1 MAYGSVAGVAALVP
15 RFANAA
21 GVFDSAT
28 TPAAADVTAW
38 LAQISA
44 MLDVALAGH
53 TLPTPVTDAAVK
65 PMLDGYANAQAA
77 AVARGVNGLGRFAER
92 QASADEMLV
101 AVDGDIASWVTA
113 RAVGIAALLGV
124 VPDAIDASPPP
135 VVTFGR
141 FTRVDGYTGR
151 ATEYATEDTI

>member
-77 AVARGVNGLGRFAER
+77 AVARGVNGQGRFAER
-92 QASADEMLV
+92 QASADEMLI
-101 AVDGDIASWVTA
+101 AIGGDAAKWVSSWVG
-113 RAVGIAALLGV
+113 GIGVLLGV
-124 VPDAIDASPPP
+124 TTAAATATVSI
-135 VVTFGR
+135 GR
-141 FTRVDGYTGR
+141 FTRVDGYSSSGH
-151 ATEYATEDTI
+151 EYTV